1 MQTVLNPEYK
11 TGIFKREL
19 KNRFLCEVEI
29 DGEST
34 VCYVPSSCHLGNF
47 LQLEGKK
54 VLLIPTRTKNAR
66 TPYALLAIPYKQ
78 SYILLNTSNA
88 NRAVENS
95 IHSRRFSSL
104 GKRKTVFKEHY
115 VGGYKCDLFI
125 EDTSTIIEVKS
136 VLSTGK
142 NALFPTI
149 FSERSLKQLEKLKH
163 LLVTGY
169 TIRYMIVAL
178 NPYTNNVSIAQNTAF
193 FTALTDCLK
202 HGMTLSAF
210 TCRIKGDRIT
220 IDREIPICLEDYD
233 EQ

>member
-1 MQTVLNPEYK
+1 MQAVLNPEYK

-19 KNRFLCEVEI
+19 KNRFLCEVDI

-54 VLLIPTRTKNAR
+54 VLLIPTQTKNAR
-66 TPYALLAIPYKQ
+66 TPYALFAIPYRQ
-78 SYILLNTSNA
+78 SYILLNTSDA

-104 GKRKTVFKEHY
+104 GKRKKVFKEHF

-136 VLSTGK
+136 ALSTNK
-142 NALFPTI
+142 NALFPTV
-149 FSERSLKQLEKLKH
+149 FSERSLKQLKKLKQ
-163 LLVTGY
+163 LLATGY

-178 NPYTNNVSIAQNTAF
+178 NPYTKYINISQNTAF
-193 FTALTDCLK
+193 YTSLTDCLK

-210 TCRIKGDRIT
+210 TCRIKDNRI
-220 IDREIPICLEDYD
+220 IIAREIPISLEDYD
-233 EQ
+233 E